1 MKVQSIVGMLGCFV
15 GLLSGVD
22 FATAQVI
29 PDGSLPTTVTSS
41 NALDFTID
49 GGARSGGNLFHSFSQ
64 FSVPTGGS
72 AFFNNAVDVQN
83 IFARVT
89 GGTASNIDGL
99 IKANGTASL
108 FLLNPRGILFGPNA
122 SLNLGGSF
130 IGTTANSIQF
140 ADGTVFSATNPSS
153 PPLLTMSAPI
163 GLQMGQNPG
172 AITVQGTGNQLIDI
186 TGFGQASP
194 LNSPD
199 GLQAGANQTLALIGG
214 AVNFSGGVASIQGSG
229 HLELGSASAGTVKLM
244 ATPTGWVGDYSAVSL
259 FNDIH
264 LAQDSMLNASGSNGS
279 IQLQGQNISL
289 SEGSALLLQN
299 LVTSQSS
306 GGITVNARG
315 SLSLTG
321 NTSNGELGSLIQ
333 SNNFGSGAVGD
344 IHVTAANLSLYDGAR
359 IFSRT
364 RSQAAGANINVAV
377 QGLSELSGFDANNPA
392 LYTGVATF
400 SAGSGSGGNIT
411 ISTQDLNILDS
422 GNIISVAIRSGD
434 TGTIQVNATGQVTIA
449 GYNPLA
455 FGESTLSTFT
465 QGAGN
470 AKDATINTARLLIQG
485 GASLGSSTVA
495 GGAAGSVLVNASE
508 SIEVQGQATQG
519 NGVGSI
525 SRIISTAEILSPES
539 QAAFGL
545 PAIPSGNSGSL
556 TINTPSLRIADG
568 AMVSVR
574 NDGPGIGGNVWIN
587 ANTIALNNQSSITAA
602 AFSGEGGDI
611 NLQVRDLLLMRQGS
625 SLVATAGGQGN
636 GGNITID
643 SPIIV
648 GLENSDIVANAFKG
662 RGGNINITTQGILGL
677 KYRDFLTPEN
687 DITASSEF
695 GVNGNVQVNTIG
707 TDPNSGL
714 TTLPINVSDPSQK
727 IATGCAAN
735 QGSQFVATGRG
746 GLPQNPNQEVAGDRT
761 WNDLRDLSAY
771 RGTSSTVA
779 QMPAIQPI
787 LVQASGFQRNADG
800 TIALIASPTPVITPT
815 LATCSGSSITTAHAL

>member
-1 MKVQSIVGMLGCFV
+1 MKKHSIATVIGLVAGMVVGME
-15 GLLSGVD
+15 SSI
-22 FATAQVI
+22 AQVS
-29 PDGSLPTTVTSS
+29 PDGSLPSAVSS
-41 NALDFTID
+41 PNGLDFTID
-49 GGARSGGNLFHSFSQ
+49 GGGRSGGNLFHSFSQ

-72 AFFNNAVDVQN
+72 AVFNNALDVQN

-89 GGTASNIDGL
+89 GGTVSNIDGL
-99 IKANGTASL
+99 IKANGSASL
-108 FLLNPRGILFGPNA
+108 FLINPSGILFGPNA
-122 SLNLGGSF
+122 SLNIGGSF
-130 IGTTANSIQF
+130 IGTTASSVKF
-140 ADGTVFSATNPSS
+140 ADGTEFSAVNPSH

-172 AITVQGTGNQLIDI
+172 AITVQGIGNQLIDI

-194 LNSPD
+194 MNSPD

-214 AVNFSGGVASIQGSG
+214 TVNFAGGVASIQGSG
-229 HLELGSASAGTVKLM
+229 HLEVGSVQAGMVGLT
-244 ATPTGWVGDYSAVSL
+244 ATPTGWVGDYSAVSQ
-259 FNDIH
+259 FNDIS
-264 LAQDSMLNASGSNGS
+264 LAQDSMLNASGRNGS

-315 SLSLTG
+315 FLSLTG

-344 IHVTAANLSLYDGAR
+344 INVTAANLSLYDGAR

-364 RSQAAGANINVAV
+364 RSQAAGANINIAV
-377 QGLSELSGFDANNPA
+377 QGLSEISGFDSNNPA
-392 LYTGVATF
+392 LYSGVATF
-400 SAGSGSGGNIT
+400 SAGRGSGGNIT
-411 ISTQDLNILDS
+411 ISTQDLNVLDS
-422 GNIISVAIRSGD
+422 GNIISVAVRSGD
-434 TGTIQVNATGQVTIA
+434 TGTIQVNATGQMTIA

-485 GASLGSSTVA
+485 GSSLGSSTVA
-495 GGAAGSVLVNASE
+495 DGAAGSVLVNASE
-508 SIEVQGQATQG
+508 SIEIQGKATQG
-519 NGVGSI
+519 NGIGSI

-556 TINTPSLRIADG
+556 TINTPILRIADG
-568 AMVSVR
+568 AVVSVR

-587 ANTIALNNQSSITAA
+587 ANVISLSNQSSITAA
-602 AFSGEGGDI
+602 AFSGEGGNID
-611 NLQVRDLLLMRQGS
+611 LQVRDLLLMRQGNS
-625 SLVATAGGQGN
+625 IVATAGGQGN

-648 GLENSDIVANAFKG
+648 GLENSDIVANAFQG
-662 RGGNINITTQGILGL
+662 RGGNIEITTQGILGL
-677 KYRDFLTPEN
+677 KYRSSLTPEN

-695 GVNGNVQVNTIG
+695 GISGNVRVNTIG

-714 TTLPINVSDPSQK
+714 TELPMNTSDPSQK
-727 IATGCAAN
+727 IATGCSSN

-746 GLPQNPNQEVAGDRT
+746 GIPKNPNQEAASDRP
-761 WNDLRDLSAY
+761 WHDLRDLSAY
-771 RGTSSTVA
+771 RQGQATVA
-779 QMPAIQPI
+779 QIPTTQPL
-787 LVQASGFQRNADG
+787 LVQASSWQRNADG
-800 TIALIASPTPVITPT
+800 SISLIAAPRSVIASTI
-815 LATCSGSSITTAHAL
+815 ATCSAPFS